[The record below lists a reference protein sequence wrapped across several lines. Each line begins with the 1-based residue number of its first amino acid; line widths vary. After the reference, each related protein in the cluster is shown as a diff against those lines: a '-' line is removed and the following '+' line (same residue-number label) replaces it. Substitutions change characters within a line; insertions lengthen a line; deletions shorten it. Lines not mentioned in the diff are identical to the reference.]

1 LEDLENQSK
10 ENITH
15 RIVNMKPTYSM
26 EELGSY
32 FGMSGLMAKRLITN
46 NKIEY
51 IVINKRWSS
60 QYKKWYEKWA
70 VTGWQLIEMLEI
82 MEKDK
87 DYITDLK

>member
-1 LEDLENQSK
+1 
-10 ENITH
+10 
-15 RIVNMKPTYSM
+15 
-26 EELGSY
+26 
-32 FGMSGLMAKRLITN
+32 MAKRLITN